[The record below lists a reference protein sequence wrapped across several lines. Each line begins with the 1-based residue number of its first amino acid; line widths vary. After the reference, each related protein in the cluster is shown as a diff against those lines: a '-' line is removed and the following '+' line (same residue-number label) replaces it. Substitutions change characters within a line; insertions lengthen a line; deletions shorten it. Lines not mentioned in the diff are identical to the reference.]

1 MGPGSDVVEIGAG
14 LGSLTVALAQA
25 GASRVIAIE
34 FDRALLP
41 ALREAVSDQP
51 AVEVLAAD
59 ATKIA
64 WNDVL
69 HGGGWICCANLPY
82 NVGTDIVL
90 DVLEHAPMVER
101 LVVMVQ
107 REVAE
112 RFAAFPGDIS
122 YGPATLR
129 AMYRATIK
137 IVRPVPADVFWP
149 RPAVASAIVRMTRRE
164 RALVDVDERRLWRVV
179 DEAFAQRRKTMRSA
193 VRRLG
198 LTDPEAVLAA
208 AGVSPD
214 ARPETVGI
222 EGFARIAEE
231 LPA

>member
-1 MGPGSDVVEIGAG
+1 
-14 LGSLTVALAQA
+14 VALAEA
-25 GASRVIAIE
+25 GASRVVAIE

-41 ALREAVSDQP
+41 ALHEAVAGRP

-69 HGGGWICCANLPY
+69 DGGRWICCANLPY

-112 RFAAFPGDIS
+112 RFAAFPGDDG

-129 AMYRATIK
+129 ATYRATTK
-137 IVRPVPADVFWP
+137 IVRPVPADVLWP

-164 RALVDVDERRLWRVV
+164 RPVVDVDERRLWLVV

-198 LTDPEAVLAA
+198 LSDPEAVLAA
-208 AGVSPD
+208 ADVSPD
-214 ARPETVGI
+214 ARPETVGL
-222 EGFARIAEE
+222 EGFARIAEA